1 MKGGRLDKTMPS
13 EQASI
18 ADLFQKYEKFRP
30 LKRRRMV
37 EVRP

>member
-18 ADLFQKYEKFRP
+18 ADLSQEMREIQTFEKTP
-30 LKRRRMV
+30 
-37 EVRP
+37 